1 MSRRQAR
8 RTAALLLYQLDVAGR
23 PLEES
28 VAQHERDAGR
38 ALPGYSRGLIDDV
51 LARQAE
57 LDAEIDRLAAG
68 WSVDRIAPVE
78 RAILRVGLVELDRDD
93 PPGPVALAEA
103 VALARRYASPEAAT
117 FVNGILGAAARERGR
132 GR

>member
-1 MSRRQAR
+1 
-8 RTAALLLYQLDVAGR
+8 LDEIV
-23 PLEES
+23 E
-28 VAQHERDAGR
+28 QHERDTGR
-38 ALPGYSRGLIDDV
+38 ALPAYSRGLVDDV
-51 LARQAE
+51 LARREA
-57 LDAEIDRLAAG
+57 LDAEIDRLASG
-68 WSVDRIAPVE
+68 WSVERIAPVE
-78 RAILRVGLVELDRDD
+78 RAILRVALVELDRDD